1 MMRHFLDTVCVV
13 ALGWALLTPCYADQ
27 VTPPVIP
34 LGTGVLN
41 ALGQNVGNQGAFLVD
56 SGSWT
61 NPVVSDN
68 VSGEQTTGLAS
79 VTSGA
84 ATISA
89 WSNTVNYANGMGI
102 AVTGAGPSGALL
114 VTTVLTST
122 NGVPASLATN
132 ASTTVPNGVIFEPGT
147 IGATSNVLTLAS
159 TYGWSIGMGID
170 IATVGTAGA
179 DLITSVTA
187 VSATTLTLAAFS
199 VSAGTNVKVNHDDTA
214 GIIAAIASKKHVRL
228 PIGNYNVTSQL
239 LLANIGQWFQCDGA
253 GIGSGGTTIW
263 NRGKTNNVFNI
274 TIQHV
279 ALRDCGV
286 VQAYDVT
293 PTAGCGI

>member
-1 MMRHFLDTVCVV
+1 MMRHFLDTVCAV
-13 ALGWALLTPCYADQ
+13 ALGWALLTPCHADQ
-27 VTPPVIP
+27 VTPPVMP
-34 LGTGVLN
+34 LGTEFD

-102 AVTGAGPSGALL
+102 AVTGAGAAGALL

-122 NGVPASLATN
+122 LGVPTSLATN
-132 ASTTVPNGVIFEPGT
+132 ASTTVTNTVIFEPGT

-159 TYGWSIGMGID
+159 TYSWSIGMGID
-170 IATVGTAGA
+170 IATVGIGGRGPDHVSDSGLSD
-179 DLITSVTA
+179 DLDPRC
-187 VSATTLTLAAFS
+187 LF
-199 VSAGTNVKVNHDDTA
+199 
-214 GIIAAIASKKHVRL
+214 GIRWD
-228 PIGNYNVTSQL
+228 QRQ
-239 LLANIGQWFQCDGA
+239 GQ
-253 GIGSGGTTIW
+253 S
-263 NRGKTNNVFNI
+263 
-274 TIQHV
+274 
-279 ALRDCGV
+279 
-286 VQAYDVT
+286 
-293 PTAGCGI
+293 